1 MRVTA
6 IKGWQAAVIAA
17 LSVSPVASAE
27 EIEVAVTNHGD
38 GTRLAGTL
46 STPATTPKCAILLAT
61 GSGPQNRDE
70 EIMGLRPFKVL
81 SDSLTEA
88 GYAVLRMD
96 DRGTAASGG
105 DFKTATATDF
115 IGDLRAG
122 LSFLDSCYRSIPKG
136 IIGHSEGG
144 QLAIRIA
151 ADRSEGCNPDFI
163 ITLAAPAWRGDSLIM
178 SQSRALSTAMTGTWP
193 GEAMQRDIL
202 AIARGPLPYSVA
214 SPMVF
219 SIIAKELGGA
229 AQLPEVQRQL
239 TGQVDAVL
247 SPYYREML
255 RYDPESDIAAVS
267 VPWLALNGD
276 KDLQVVN
283 ANLSTI
289 STLNPGASTTT
300 VAGHNHL
307 FQKATTGLPQEYP
320 SLGQSPSPETISLI
334 LEWLKTL

>member
-1 MRVTA
+1 M
-6 IKGWQAAVIAA
+6 
-17 LSVSPVASAE
+17 
-27 EIEVAVTNHGD
+27 
-38 GTRLAGTL
+38 
-46 STPATTPKCAILLAT
+46 
-61 GSGPQNRDE
+61 
-70 EIMGLRPFKVL
+70 
-81 SDSLTEA
+81 
-88 GYAVLRMD
+88 
-96 DRGTAASGG
+96 
-105 DFKTATATDF
+105 
-115 IGDLRAG
+115 
-122 LSFLDSCYRSIPKG
+122 
-136 IIGHSEGG
+136 
-144 QLAIRIA
+144 
-151 ADRSEGCNPDFI
+151 
-163 ITLAAPAWRGDSLIM
+163 IM
-178 SQSRALSTAMTGTWP
+178 SQSRALSTAMTGAWP
-193 GEAMQRDIL
+193 GETMQRDIL

-255 RYDPESDIAAVS
+255 RYDPESDIAAIS

-283 ANLSTI
+283 ANLATI

-320 SLGQSPSPETISLI
+320 
-334 LEWLKTL
+334 TLMITSKP